1 MNGLEIRKA
10 IDENNKIIQSLFTP
24 NSFTL
29 NNTIAQLLEENK
41 KLQESV
47 NMNLKT
53 DIVFSA
59 IKRAYNDKVIYYRN
73 LSFM

>member
-10 IDENNKIIQSLFTP
+10 IDENNKIIQNLFTP

-41 KLQESV
+41 KLQEQCEHEFQ
-47 NMNLKT
+47 
-53 DIVFSA
+53 DGYCIFC
-59 IKRAYNDKVIYYRN
+59 DKEGA
-73 LSFM
+73 

>member
-41 KLQESV
+41 KLQEQC
-47 NMNLKT
+47 KHEFK
-53 DIVFSA
+53 DGYCIFC
-59 IKRAYNDKVIYYRN
+59 DKEGV
-73 LSFM
+73 